1 MFDKKMLKNIDWLFV
16 ALLFTLLGISL
27 FVLASA
33 SGNLVSNRPY
43 YYVQRQAVWALLGIA
58 VAAFVGWFNYRDLQ
72 RFALP
77 VYLISLAL
85 LIGVLFVEPTNGLD
99 AYRWFRFGSFSFQ
112 PSELAKLAIIL
123 TLAAYLANN
132 QDRINEWRVFIG
144 VILLTVVPMLL
155 IMKEPDLGTA
165 LIFGFIMVIM
175 MWLGGIPRRRVLVL
189 VLIALLLVGLV
200 FVDLWFATDGF
211 THLAENLS
219 LPLPIKTYQLN
230 RLIIFVNPEM
240 DPTNTGYQ
248 IIQSKV
254 AIGSG
259 GLFGKGYGE
268 GSQVQN
274 NFLPDHHTDFIF
286 AVIGEE
292 LGFIGGIM
300 ILAVYVLLLLLAVR
314 IALRAA
320 DMFGTLIVSGV
331 AAMLLFQI
339 FVNIGMTVG
348 LMPVTGIT
356 LPLLSYGG
364 TSLLINMLAL
374 GLVLSVNMRSKTQLF

>member
-1 MFDKKMLKNIDWLFV
+1 MFDKKMLKNVDWVFV
-16 ALLFTLLGISL
+16 LLLIVLLCASL

-33 SGNLVSNRPY
+33 SGNLISSKPY
-43 YYVQRQAVWALLGIA
+43 YYVQRQAVWAVLGL
-58 VAAFVGWFNYRDLQ
+58 VAAGVVGWFNYRDLL
-72 RFALP
+72 RFAAPL
-77 VYLISLAL
+77 YLVSLGL
-85 LIGVLFVEPTNGLD
+85 LVAVLFVPPTNGLD
-99 AYRWFRFGSFSFQ
+99 AYRWFRFGSYSFQ
-112 PSELAKLAIIL
+112 PSEFAKLAMIVA
-123 TLAAYLANN
+123 LAAYLANN
-132 QDRINEWRVFIG
+132 QERLREWRVFFGAIA
-144 VILLTVVPMLL
+144 LTVVPMLL

-165 LIFGFIMVIM
+165 LIFGFIMLVM
-175 MWLGGIPRRRVLVL
+175 MWLGGLPRRRVLAL
-189 VLIALLLVGLV
+189 LLIALLVVGLV

-211 THLAENLS
+211 THLADELPLS
-219 LPLPIKTYQLN
+219 LPIKTYQLN

-259 GLFGKGYGE
+259 GLWGKGYGE

-300 ILAVYVLLLLLAVR
+300 LLAIYVALLLCAVR
-314 IALRAA
+314 IAVRAA
-320 DMFGTLIVSGV
+320 DMFGALLVSGV
-331 AAMLLFQI
+331 IAMLLFQI
-339 FVNIGMTVG
+339 FVNVGMTVG
-348 LMPVTGIT
+348 LMPVTGVT

-364 TSLLINMLAL
+364 TSLLINMVAL
-374 GLVLSVNMRSKTQLF
+374 GLILSVNMRSKTQLF

>member
-16 ALLFTLLGISL
+16 VLLFTLLGISL